1 MCRCRD
7 GSTNRDCNGA
17 IGQSVKQGF
26 ASSGQRLF
34 FDKMIPSLP
43 KSVSTT
49 PSARNQ
55 TVKTLQRGE
64 RPQQALELMIGS
76 LVGMVQAG
84 RTDQL
89 SNR

>member
-1 MCRCRD
+1 MCRCKD
-7 GSTNRDCNGA
+7 GSTNRDCIGA
-17 IGQSVKQGF
+17 IRHSVKQGF
-26 ASSGQRLF
+26 PSSGQRVF
-34 FDKMIPSLP
+34 FDKMIRSLP

-55 TVKTLQRGE
+55 QTKTLQRGE

-89 SNR
+89 SSR

>member
-1 MCRCRD
+1 
-7 GSTNRDCNGA
+7 
-17 IGQSVKQGF
+17 
-26 ASSGQRLF
+26 
-34 FDKMIPSLP
+34 MIPSLP

-49 PSARNQ
+49 PSARKQ
-55 TVKTLQRGE
+55 PAKTLQRGE

>member
-1 MCRCRD
+1 MYRCRD
-7 GSTNRDCNGA
+7 GSTNRDCIGA
-17 IGQSVKQGF
+17 IRHSVKQGF
-26 ASSGQRLF
+26 PSSGQRVF
-34 FDKMIPSLP
+34 FDKMIRSLP

-55 TVKTLQRGE
+55 QTKTLQRGE

-89 SNR
+89 SSR

>member
-1 MCRCRD
+1 MTR
-7 GSTNRDCNGA
+7 
-17 IGQSVKQGF
+17 
-26 ASSGQRLF
+26 
-34 FDKMIPSLP
+34 SLP

-55 TVKTLQRGE
+55 QTKTLQRGE

-89 SNR
+89 SSR

>member
-1 MCRCRD
+1 MYRCRD
-7 GSTNRDCNGA
+7 GSTNQDCIGA
-17 IGQSVKQGF
+17 IRHSVKQGF
-26 ASSGQRLF
+26 PSSGQRVF
-34 FDKMIPSLP
+34 FDKMIRSLP

-55 TVKTLQRGE
+55 QTKTLQRGE

-89 SNR
+89 TSR

>member
-1 MCRCRD
+1 
-7 GSTNRDCNGA
+7 
-17 IGQSVKQGF
+17 
-26 ASSGQRLF
+26 
-34 FDKMIPSLP
+34 MIPLLP

-55 TVKTLQRGE
+55 PAKNLQRSE

-89 SNR
+89 NNR